1 MNLMTVFTFANFC
14 VILILENLSN
24 WVMQYT
30 GVWKL
35 FLLEN
40 LLNSVVQ
47 CTGGLKAIF
56 II

>member
-1 MNLMTVFTFANFC
+1 MNLMTVFTFANFF

>member
-1 MNLMTVFTFANFC
+1 MNLMTVFTFANFF
-14 VILILENLSN
+14 VILENLSN
-24 WVMQYT
+24 WVVQYT

-47 CTGGLKAIF
+47 CMGGLKAIF